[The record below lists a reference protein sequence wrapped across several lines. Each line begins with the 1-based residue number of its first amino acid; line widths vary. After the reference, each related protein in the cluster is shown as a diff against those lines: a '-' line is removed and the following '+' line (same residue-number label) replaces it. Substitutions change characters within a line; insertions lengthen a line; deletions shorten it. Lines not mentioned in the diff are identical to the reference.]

1 MKVEIAEEEK
11 KEENFVE
18 PAAVVGQEINE
29 ELNFGQKH
37 EEEEVKVAELS
48 EAVVDAVE
56 EEIAEVK
63 P

>member
-11 KEENFVE
+11 KEENIVE
-18 PAAVVGQEINE
+18 PAAVVDQEINE

-37 EEEEVKVAELS
+37 EKEEVKIAEFS